1 MGAFVILGFLV
12 LFALGFPIALCM
24 GMPAAIY
31 VLVQGFPIEMIA
43 TRIANSYQS
52 FTLIAVPMFIMVGNL
67 MNSSGLTRRIFNFAD
82 KAVGRLPG
90 GLAQVNCFAS
100 LIFAGMS
107 GSALADIGGLGKIEM
122 QAMHEK
128 GFPDEFSGAVTLAT
142 STLGPIFPPS
152 IPLILYASVS
162 GCSVVKLLV
171 GGVLPAIACMLVLM
185 VITGIIASKRKYPR
199 AEKAPTAKEFF
210 GALFPALPAL
220 LSPVIIIILMLSG
233 VFTPTEAAA
242 ISILYVLLCSI
253 FVYRECTLKSLV
265 TAVKDTTITS
275 CSILLIFPCASLFS
289 WVLTLERIPQT
300 FASAMLSISNDVGVL
315 LIIVNL
321 LLLFVGM
328 FMGNTEAI
336 LLLVPIIAPMMT
348 SLGMNE
354 IHLALVIVFN
364 LMIGLITPP
373 FAMSL
378 YMTSN
383 MFSIKMSKLIRES
396 WVYLLALVI
405 SLLLIT
411 YIPGLT
417 LLLPGI
423 FLK

>member
-1 MGAFVILGFLV
+1 MGTLVLVGFLI

-24 GMPAAIY
+24 GLPAVIY
-31 VLVQGFPIEMIA
+31 ILLNGFPIEMIA
-43 TRIANSYQS
+43 TRVANSFQS

-67 MNSSGLTRRIFNFAD
+67 MNSSGLTKRIFRFAD

-128 GFPDEFSGAVTLAT
+128 GFPDEFSGAVTMAT

-152 IPLILYASVS
+152 IPLILYASVA

-171 GGVLPAIACMLVLM
+171 GGILPAIACMIVLM
-185 VITGIIASKRKYPR
+185 IITGIISIKRHYPR
-199 AEKAPTAKEFF
+199 AERGATFKEFM
-210 GALFPALPAL
+210 GAFLPALPAL
-220 LSPVIIIILMLSG
+220 LSPVLIIVLMLAG
-233 VFTPTEAAA
+233 VFTPTEAAG

-253 FVYRECTLKSLV
+253 FVYRECTWKSII
-265 TAVKDTTITS
+265 TAIKESTVTS

-289 WVLTLERIPQT
+289 WVLTLERIPQAFT
-300 FASAMLSISNDVGVL
+300 SAMLSLSTNVWVL

-348 SLGMNE
+348 GLGMNE
-354 IHLALVIVFN
+354 IHLGMIIVFN

-383 MFSIKMSKLIRES
+383 MFNIKMSKLIRES

-417 LLLPGI
+417 TWLPNA
-423 FLK
+423 FLG